1 MIQTTPLTE
10 GLAEGLKP
18 KPKMTLSQW
27 AEAKLVLPPERSAS
41 PGPYRVGDATF
52 QRGMMDAITDPD
64 FEDIV
69 FVTSSQVGKTTI
81 IVAAQGYY
89 CEAEPCAQLSAWP
102 TQDVADAYQ
111 GETFD
116 TTIRDSVDWNR
127 VMTGRTEYKGGQ
139 INFVGANTP
148 NKLAMRPIRVVTGDE
163 VDRWPVS
170 SGKEGS
176 PVELAKK
183 RRTTYHNRKG
193 LWVSTPV
200 HEDTSAIVQLFKET
214 RQHYFLVKCPSCSH
228 RQPLKWENIVYRKG
242 NEAEAEYACEMCGD
256 LWGEMLKRRLVREGE
271 WVEVGDVVGKAVDGT
286 PVKLKVPFKCFETDK
301 PPHANRAGFWINEL
315 YSPWSSMRDMA
326 KAWSDAEGNPELE
339 QTFFNT
345 RLGLPYRGDI
355 SSFAD
360 PEGLKS
366 RREKYDPKKVPK
378 RAALLTA
385 AADVQDDR
393 IEVLVTAWGK
403 GDESWLLDHHVIQL
417 DPSTDAAWDELAK
430 FLEGGYKHLGD
441 ADETLGIFSA
451 TVDSGGHFTQKAYA
465 FSAKWLKVG
474 RRWYAHKGVPGE
486 KKPIWIQSEQRFKD
500 NIKLFLIGV
509 DDAKATIYT
518 RYANQKQGPGY
529 VHIHEGITDDQIA
542 QMTAERAE
550 TEYVDGF
557 PKRKWTKPRH
567 RRNEMLDLL
576 VYNYAVR
583 CSVNIDMD
591 LWIKRLNTPKDQAPK
606 RVSAEEIGKL
616 YR

>member
-1 MIQTTPLTE
+1 MNQPDPLFA
-10 GLAEGLKP
+10 GLAEGMKP
-18 KPKMTLSQW
+18 KPKLTLSEW
-27 AEAKLVLPPERSAS
+27 AESKMVLPAERSSS

-52 QRGMMDAITDPD
+52 QRGMMDAVTDPD
-64 FEDIV
+64 NEDIV

-81 IVAAQGYY
+81 IAAAQGYF
-89 CEAEPCAQLSAWP
+89 CEAEPCGQLSAWP
-102 TQDVADAYQ
+102 NQDVADAYVA
-111 GETFD
+111 ETFQN
-116 TTIRDSVDWNR
+116 TVRESPDWQR
-127 VMTGRTEYKGGQ
+127 VMSSSTEYKGGF
-139 INFVGANTP
+139 IKFVGANTP
-148 NKLAMRPIRVVTGDE
+148 TKLAMTPIRFVSGDE
-163 VDRWPVS
+163 VDRWPIS

-183 RRTTYHNRKG
+183 RRTTFHNRKG

-200 HEDTSAIVQLFKET
+200 HEDTSQIVSLFKET
-214 RQHYFLVKCPSCSH
+214 RQHYFLLTCPSCS
-228 RQPLKWENIVYRKG
+228 QKQVLKWDNVIFTKG
-242 NEAEAEYACEMCGD
+242 KEDDAEYACDGCGD
-256 LWGEMLKRRLVREGE
+256 LWGEMTKRRLVREGQ
-271 WVEVGDVVGKAVDGT
+271 WTRLTKA
-286 PVKLKVPFKCFETDK
+286 PFKCFETDK
-301 PPHANRAGFWINEL
+301 PAHREKIGFWINEL
-315 YSPWSSMRDMA
+315 YSPWSSLRDMA
-326 KAWSDAEGNPELE
+326 HAWTAAEGNPELE

-393 IEVLVTAWGK
+393 IEVLVIAWGK
-403 GDESWLLDHHVIQL
+403 GDECWLLDHHVIQL

-430 FLEGGYKHLGD
+430 FLEGGYAHLGD
-441 ADETLGIFSA
+441 AKETLGIFSA
-451 TVDSGGHFTQKAYA
+451 TVDSGGHFTQRAYA
-465 FSAKWLKVG
+465 FSDKWLKVG

-486 KKPIWIQSEQRFKD
+486 KKPVWIKSEQRFKD

-518 RYANQKQGPGY
+518 RYANMKPGPGY
-529 VHIHEGITDDQIA
+529 VHIHEGIDDDKIA

-567 RRNEMLDLL
+567 RRNEMLDLM

-591 LWIKRLNTPKDQAPK
+591 LWVTKLNTPKDQAPK
-606 RVSAEEIGKL
+606 ALSAEEIGKL

>member
-1 MIQTTPLTE
+1 MTPTDPLRE
-10 GLAEGLKP
+10 GLASGLKP
-18 KPKMTLSQW
+18 KPRLTLSQW
-27 AEAKLVLPPERSAS
+27 AEQKLVLPPERSAS

-64 FEDIV
+64 NEDIV

-81 IVAAQGYY
+81 IVAAQGFY
-89 CEAEPCAQLSAWP
+89 CEADPCAQLSAWP
-102 TQDVADAYQ
+102 TQDVADAFQ
-111 GETFD
+111 SETFD
-116 TTIRDSVDWNR
+116 PTVRDSVEWR
-127 VMTGRTEYKGGQ
+127 SVMTGRTEFKGGQ

-163 VDRWPVS
+163 VDRWPIS

-183 RRTTYHNRKG
+183 RRTTYQNRKG

-200 HEDTSAIVQLFKET
+200 HEDTSVIVQLFKET
-214 RQHYFLVKCPSCSH
+214 RQHYFQVTCPSCSLK
-228 RQPLKWENIVYRKG
+228 QVLKWDNVIYSKG
-242 NEAEAEYACEMCGD
+242 REDDAEYACDGCGD
-256 LWGEMLKRRLVREGE
+256 LWSEMKKRRLVREGE
-271 WVEVGDVVGKAVDGT
+271 WTHLAKG
-286 PVKLKVPFKCFETDK
+286 PFKCFHADT
-301 PPHANRAGFWINEL
+301 PPHRERIGFWINEL
-315 YSPWSSMRDMA
+315 YSPWSSMREMA
-326 KAWSDAEGNPELE
+326 HAWTRAEGNPEFE
-339 QTFFNT
+339 QTFYNT
-345 RLGLPYRGDI
+345 RLGLPYRGGI
-355 SSFAD
+355 SAFAD
-360 PEGLKS
+360 PEGLKV
-366 RREKYDPKKVPK
+366 RREKYDPKKCPK

-403 GDESWLLDHHVIQL
+403 GDECWLLDHHVINL

-430 FLEGGYKHLGD
+430 FLEGGYDHLGE
-441 ADETLGIFSA
+441 AGEQLGIFSA
-451 TVDSGGHFTQKAYA
+451 TVDSGGHFTQKAYQ

-518 RYANQKQGPGY
+518 RYANQKPGPGY
-529 VHIHEGITDDQIA
+529 VHLHEGISDDQIA
-542 QMTAERAE
+542 QMTSERAE
-550 TEYVDGF
+550 TEYVDGY

-591 LWIKRLNTPKDQAPK
+591 LWVTKLNTPKAQQPK
-606 RVSAEEIGKL
+606 ALSAEEIGKL